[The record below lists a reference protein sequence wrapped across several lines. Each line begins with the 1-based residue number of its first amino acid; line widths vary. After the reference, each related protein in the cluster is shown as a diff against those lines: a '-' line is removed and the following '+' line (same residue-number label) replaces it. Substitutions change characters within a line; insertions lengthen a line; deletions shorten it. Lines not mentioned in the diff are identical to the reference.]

1 MNRKFWVGLLV
12 LVIVLGPVGGFWAK
26 PAQANTGSERRVML
40 CAAWPWS
47 EGDWNSATPHPP
59 SNQTLPYPSA
69 KNTNSEHKFELQKPQ
84 QKPSQSPWFLVKVL
98 LFNFRLLLGG
108 K

>member
-1 MNRKFWVGLLV
+1 MVKKSLVGLLV
-12 LVIVLGPVGGFWAK
+12 LVVLLGPISGFWPK
-26 PAQANTGSERRVML
+26 PAQANTGNERRVML
-40 CAAWPWS
+40 CAAWPWHD
-47 EGDWNSATPHPP
+47 EGWNSATPPPP
-59 SNQTLPYPSA
+59 SNQTLSYPSA

-98 LFNFRLLLGG
+98 LFNFRLLLGS

>member
-1 MNRKFWVGLLV
+1 MNRKIWIGFLV
-12 LVIVLGPVGGFWAK
+12 LVILLGPVGGFWAK
-26 PAQANTGSERRVML
+26 PAVANTGSERRVML
-40 CAAWPWS
+40 CTAEPWS
-47 EGDWNSATPHPP
+47 EGEWNSATPPPP

-98 LFNFRLLLGG
+98 LFNFRLLLGS